1 MPKLHYLMIL
11 FILSVAPLL
20 THSQDGEPHIIASHS
35 ILSDVVAQVV
45 GDVTQVIVVMPVGAD
60 PHSFQVTPTD
70 LTAVATADI
79 VFVNGAFF
87 EEGLLE
93 AIENAGTDMKII
105 EVSSCVEII
114 PVGAS
119 EHAHD
124 EGDDHEH
131 DEDGDHDMQATC
143 NQHIAEV
150 DNYHD
155 HEHHDEEHDHTA
167 NLGRLYTIHC
177 GEDHEA
183 GENHAH
189 AEGGCDPH
197 VWMNPENV
205 MYWTLLIRDTLIEF
219 DPARADIYT
228 DNAAAYIAELDALLE
243 EIELL
248 VDTLPEEKRI
258 LITSHDSLGYLATH
272 FDFELIGTIIPGG
285 STVAEPSVRDVAQ
298 LIDLINAEGVPAI
311 FGESTVNASIAQTI
325 ATETGAEL
333 VVLYSGSLSDANNPA
348 STYIDYMRYNITAI
362 VTALSQ

>member
-1 MPKLHYLMIL
+1 MPKLHYFMIL
-11 FILSVAPLL
+11 LVLSVAPLL
-20 THSQDGEPHIIASHS
+20 THSQDGSPYIIASHS

-45 GDVTQVIVVMPVGAD
+45 GDVTQVIVAMPVGAD

-70 LTAVATADI
+70 LTAVAMAEV
-79 VFVNGAFF
+79 VFVNGAFY

-93 AIENAGTDMKII
+93 AIENAGTDMKIV

-114 PVGAS
+114 PFGAS
-119 EHAHD
+119 EH
-124 EGDDHEH
+124 GH
-131 DEDGDHDMQATC
+131 DEDEHSDDEAMTVSGMQAMC
-143 NQHIAEV
+143 NQHGVELGNDRIEPSSYLYALDCGEG
-150 DNYHD
+150 HD
-155 HEHHDEEHDHTA
+155 HDEKQ
-167 NLGRLYTIHC
+167 L
-177 GEDHEA
+177 
-183 GENHAH
+183 
-189 AEGGCDPH
+189 EGGCDPH

-205 MYWTLLIRDTLIEF
+205 MYWTLLIRDTLIEL

-228 DNAAAYIAELDALLE
+228 ANAAAYIVELDVLLE

-248 VDTLPEEKRI
+248 VDTVPEEKRV
-258 LITSHDSLGYLATH
+258 LITSHDSLGYLATR
-272 FDFELIGTIIPGG
+272 FDFEFIGTIIPGG
-285 STVAEPSVRDVAQ
+285 STVAEPSVRDIAQ

-348 STYIDYMRYNITAI
+348 STYIDYMRYNVNAI